1 MSSGGIQNLKTFD
14 PFADAIKADDSGV
27 QDGLIHI
34 RIQQRNGR
42 KTLTTVQGISDNYD
56 KKKIV
61 KACKKEF
68 ACNGTVVEHPEYGE
82 VIQLQGDQRNNI
94 CQFLTKVGI
103 AKQEQLKV
111 HGF

>member
-1 MSSGGIQNLKTFD
+1 MSSNIQNLKTFD
-14 PFADAIKADDSGV
+14 PFADATTDLLDSV
-27 QDGLIHI
+27 HDGLIHI

-42 KTLTTVQGISDNYD
+42 KTLTTVQGIADNYD

-94 CQFLTKVGI
+94 CQFLTKTAI
-103 AKQEQLKV
+103 AKPDQLKV

>member
-1 MSSGGIQNLKTFD
+1 MTSTGFPTLNTFD
-14 PFADAIKADDSGV
+14 PFADANKGSEQGA

-34 RIQQRNGR
+34 RIQQRSGR
-42 KTLTTVQGISDNYD
+42 KTLTTVQGIAESYD

-94 CQFLTKVGI
+94 CSFLTKVQI
-103 AKQEQLKV
+103 AKPDQLKI